1 MGRLM
6 SKRMEQVSWTWC
18 SLIDLSQATQF
29 QQTGHQIYTNNQK
42 KKKKKTSRE
51 RENRHLNCSECINLY
66 IQLETHSAADHAP
79 GALSNLV
86 YFVTCLF

>member
-42 KKKKKTSRE
+42 KKKKKQVEKEKTD
-51 RENRHLNCSECINLY
+51 
-66 IQLETHSAADHAP
+66 T
-79 GALSNLV
+79 
-86 YFVTCLF
+86 

>member
-42 KKKKKTSRE
+42 KKKKKKYRKRKQT
-51 RENRHLNCSECINLY
+51 
-66 IQLETHSAADHAP
+66 P
-79 GALSNLV
+79 K
-86 YFVTCLF
+86 LFGMH